1 MEQNENKNVE
11 TAETE
16 TSLTNFLKRKGFDD
30 TQLEFAME
38 KLNRRGY
45 LSDKSYASS
54 YVNNKIAFS
63 TWGKDKIRRELR
75 QKGVSEDICD
85 KALESFNSNM
95 EEDKIK
101 KRAEK
106 RILANHSKSNLMLK
120 KIIKTDLVSEG
131 FSSALVDKVLDTIS
145 FLNEREI
152 EEKTYNKLL
161 SNYIRNSSIL
171 NRQLRVAA
179 DLLEEWYETVKNKER
194 ERLVYCHGKCE
205 LAHFLPIDDGYFI
218 SLEQAHLGRVSDD
231 IENLFRKNF
240 SSIDLV
246 TTYNL
251 YQRKYPYTL
260 DEKLFLFV
268 KLAIPPKIDIYP
280 CNLETNKRLLDFY
293 EQLIDFNK
301 FILEEQEKEKKSK

>member
-1 MEQNENKNVE
+1 MSVPIKYTLVDNNKIITYPDKTIFIKMRSSYNIEEVYKYLDDHAVNNYLKPVE
-11 TAETE
+11 VTDRELIFPYFE
-16 TSLTNFLKRKGFDD
+16 KTSLTDDEISKRLVLNLTIWQNKTTTYQKLNLDEVKNFYESTKKEINYLFSYYRDIIL
-30 TQLEFAME
+30 QLET
-38 KLNRRGY
+38 KVYY
-45 LSDKSYASS
+45 LPTEY
-54 YVNNKIAFS
+54 
-63 TWGKDKIRRELR
+63 L
-75 QKGVSEDICD
+75 
-85 KALESFNSNM
+85 
-95 EEDKIK
+95 
-101 KRAEK
+101 
-106 RILANHSKSNLMLK
+106 
-120 KIIKTDLVSEG
+120 
-131 FSSALVDKVLDTIS
+131 
-145 FLNEREI
+145 FL
-152 EEKTYNKLL
+152 
-161 SNYIRNSSIL
+161 RNSSII

>member
-1 MEQNENKNVE
+1 MSVPIKYTLV
-11 TAETE
+11 
-16 TSLTNFLKRKGFDD
+16 D
-30 TQLEFAME
+30 
-38 KLNRRGY
+38 
-45 LSDKSYASS
+45 
-54 YVNNKIAFS
+54 NNKII
-63 TWGKDKIRRELR
+63 TYPDKTI
-75 QKGVSEDICD
+75 
-85 KALESFNSNM
+85 F
-95 EEDKIK
+95 IK
-101 KRAEK
+101 KR
-106 RILANHSKSNLMLK
+106 
-120 KIIKTDLVSEG
+120 
-131 FSSALVDKVLDTIS
+131 SSY
-145 FLNEREI
+145 NI
-152 EEKTYNKLL
+152 EEVYKYLDDHAV
-161 SNYIRNSSIL
+161 SNYLKPVEVTDKELIFPYFEKNSLTDDEISKRLVLNLTIWQNKTTTYQKLNLDEVKNFYESTKKEINYLFSYYSDIILQLETKVYYLPTEYLFLRNSSIL

>member
-1 MEQNENKNVE
+1 MSVPIKYTLVDNNKIITYPDKTIFIKMRSSYNIEEVYKYLDDHAVNNYLKPVE
-11 TAETE
+11 VTDRELIFPYFE
-16 TSLTNFLKRKGFDD
+16 KTSLTDDEISKRLVLNLTIWQNKTTTYQKLNLDEVKNFYESTKKEINYLFSYYRDILL
-30 TQLEFAME
+30 QLET
-38 KLNRRGY
+38 KVYY
-45 LSDKSYASS
+45 LPTEY
-54 YVNNKIAFS
+54 
-63 TWGKDKIRRELR
+63 L
-75 QKGVSEDICD
+75 
-85 KALESFNSNM
+85 
-95 EEDKIK
+95 
-101 KRAEK
+101 
-106 RILANHSKSNLMLK
+106 
-120 KIIKTDLVSEG
+120 
-131 FSSALVDKVLDTIS
+131 
-145 FLNEREI
+145 FL
-152 EEKTYNKLL
+152 
-161 SNYIRNSSIL
+161 RNSSII
-171 NRQLRVAA
+171 NRQLKVAA

-301 FILEEQEKEKKSK
+301 FILEEQDKEKKSK

>member
-1 MEQNENKNVE
+1 MSVPIKYTLVDNNKIITYPDKTIFIKMRSSYNIEEVYKYLDDHAVNNYLKPVE
-11 TAETE
+11 VTDKELIFPYFE
-16 TSLTNFLKRKGFDD
+16 KTSLTDDEISKRLVLNLTIWQNKTTTYQKLNLDEVKNFYESTKKEINYLFSYYRDIVL
-30 TQLEFAME
+30 QLET
-38 KLNRRGY
+38 KVYY
-45 LSDKSYASS
+45 LPTEY
-54 YVNNKIAFS
+54 
-63 TWGKDKIRRELR
+63 L
-75 QKGVSEDICD
+75 
-85 KALESFNSNM
+85 
-95 EEDKIK
+95 
-101 KRAEK
+101 
-106 RILANHSKSNLMLK
+106 
-120 KIIKTDLVSEG
+120 
-131 FSSALVDKVLDTIS
+131 
-145 FLNEREI
+145 FL
-152 EEKTYNKLL
+152 
-161 SNYIRNSSIL
+161 RNSSII
-171 NRQLRVAA
+171 NRQLKVAA

-194 ERLVYCHGKCE
+194 ERLAYCHGKCE

>member
-1 MEQNENKNVE
+1 MSVPIKYTLVDNNKIITYPDKTIFIKKRSSYNIEEVYKYLDDHAVNNYLKPVE
-11 TAETE
+11 VTDKELIFPYFE
-16 TSLTNFLKRKGFDD
+16 KTSLTDDEISKRLVLNLTIWQNKTTTYQKLNLDEVKNFYESTKKEINYLFSYYRDILL
-30 TQLEFAME
+30 QLET
-38 KLNRRGY
+38 KVYY
-45 LSDKSYASS
+45 LPTEY
-54 YVNNKIAFS
+54 
-63 TWGKDKIRRELR
+63 L
-75 QKGVSEDICD
+75 
-85 KALESFNSNM
+85 
-95 EEDKIK
+95 
-101 KRAEK
+101 
-106 RILANHSKSNLMLK
+106 
-120 KIIKTDLVSEG
+120 
-131 FSSALVDKVLDTIS
+131 
-145 FLNEREI
+145 FL
-152 EEKTYNKLL
+152 
-161 SNYIRNSSIL
+161 RNSSII
-171 NRQLRVAA
+171 NRQLKVAA

>member
-1 MEQNENKNVE
+1 MSVPIKYTLV
-11 TAETE
+11 
-16 TSLTNFLKRKGFDD
+16 D
-30 TQLEFAME
+30 
-38 KLNRRGY
+38 
-45 LSDKSYASS
+45 
-54 YVNNKIAFS
+54 NNKII
-63 TWGKDKIRRELR
+63 TYPDKTI
-75 QKGVSEDICD
+75 
-85 KALESFNSNM
+85 F
-95 EEDKIK
+95 IK
-101 KRAEK
+101 KR
-106 RILANHSKSNLMLK
+106 
-120 KIIKTDLVSEG
+120 
-131 FSSALVDKVLDTIS
+131 SSY
-145 FLNEREI
+145 NI
-152 EEKTYNKLL
+152 EEVYKYLDDHAV
-161 SNYIRNSSIL
+161 SNYLKPVEVTDKELIFPYFEKNSLTDDEISKRLVLNLTIWQNKTTTYQKLNLDEVKNFYESTKKEINYLFSYYRDIILQLETKVYYLPTEYLFLRNSSIL

-194 ERLVYCHGKCE
+194 ERLVYCQGKCE

>member
-1 MEQNENKNVE
+1 MSVPIKYTLVDNNKIITYPDKTIFIKMRSSYNIEEVYKYLDDHAVNNYLKPVE
-11 TAETE
+11 VTDRELIFPYFE
-16 TSLTNFLKRKGFDD
+16 KTSLTDDEISKRLVLNLTIWQNKTTTYQKLNLDEVKNFYESTKKEINYLFSYYRDILL
-30 TQLEFAME
+30 QLET
-38 KLNRRGY
+38 KVYY
-45 LSDKSYASS
+45 LPTEY
-54 YVNNKIAFS
+54 
-63 TWGKDKIRRELR
+63 L
-75 QKGVSEDICD
+75 
-85 KALESFNSNM
+85 
-95 EEDKIK
+95 
-101 KRAEK
+101 
-106 RILANHSKSNLMLK
+106 
-120 KIIKTDLVSEG
+120 
-131 FSSALVDKVLDTIS
+131 
-145 FLNEREI
+145 FL
-152 EEKTYNKLL
+152 
-161 SNYIRNSSIL
+161 RNSSII
-171 NRQLRVAA
+171 NRQLKVAA

-280 CNLETNKRLLDFY
+280 CNLETNRSLLEFY